1 MLPVTARRRSSS
13 SRPPGLVL
21 GLPLADDL
29 GDREHDLL
37 AVAEHG
43 GVDEV
48 RDGLGVER
56 GVAAGDDDRVVLA
69 AVGRVQRDP
78 GEVEGVE
85 HVGVAELG
93 GEAQAEEVE
102 GADRAVAVDGELRDR
117 ALLVAGAH
125 HLLHVGPHRVGAL
138 GEDPVALV
146 EHLVE
151 DLDALVGQ
159 ADLVG
164 VGVHQGPADGRAAR
178 SSSAQSQSLTT
189 EFSSPPTY
197 WMGFCT
203 EGSLASR
210 RGKTD
215 ATDMGRTPQRG
226 TGKGRPPGYV
236 AARGAAYSA
245 AGARLADRRWMF
257 WSRPSASI
265 PAKSELP
272 P

>member
-1 MLPVTARRRSSS
+1 M
-13 SRPPGLVL
+13 PGRFGHDGLDRAVGGVGHVVELRDVDVAGDREPAEQLVAATHPVL

-56 GVAAGDDDRVVLA
+56 RVAAGDDDRVVLA

-102 GADRAVAVDGELRDR
+102 RADRAVAVDGELRDR
-117 ALLVAGAH
+117 ALLVTGAH

-164 VGVHQGPADGRAAR
+164 VGVHQGPADRRAAR
-178 SSSAQSQSLTT
+178 LGRLGAVPVLDDRVQL
-189 EFSSPPTY
+189 
-197 WMGFCT
+197 
-203 EGSLASR
+203 
-210 RGKTD
+210 
-215 ATDMGRTPQRG
+215 ATDVLDGLLHRG
-226 TGKGRPPGYV
+226 QPGLQ
-236 AARGAAYSA
+236 ARE
-245 AGARLADRRWMF
+245 DRRDGHARNTSTWDGEGAT
-257 WSRPSASI
+257 P
-265 PAKSELP
+265 
-272 P
+272 